1 MHLPTLLLNL
11 SLLLSTTSLAAPL
24 NVLTKRVMYNMDLE
38 AIPDYPLDHD
48 KHGNPIPPADW
59 PHYDSIDLLCEPQ
72 KKNVPRISIKK
83 WKKECPQSTYM
94 VFLRV

>member
-1 MHLPTLLLNL
+1 MHLPTLLLKL
-11 SLLLSTTSLAAPL
+11 FLFLATTAFAAPAL
-24 NVLTKRVMYNMDLE
+24 LTKRVMYNMNLE

-48 KHGNPIPPADW
+48 KNGNPIPPADW

-83 WKKECPQSTYM
+83 WKKECPHSTYM
-94 VFLRV
+94 YF